1 MEPRVTE
8 DNLRVQGCAVVTGG
22 ARGIGRAVCES
33 LASAGCNVA
42 VNHSSAGSAQIAAD
56 FAWSLEERFGV
67 SARAF
72 EADVS
77 SFEAAASLLE
87 DAACA
92 LGPVRVLVNN
102 AGGGSGNGECN
113 FLKRD
118 PAAIKNMIDV
128 NLTGALYCCRAVCG
142 YMAEAHHGCV
152 INMASIAA
160 LVGRDR
166 AMYHDSNKME
176 QPVEYAAAKGGIIS
190 MTQDLAA
197 YMAPYGVRVNCIS
210 PGGFDK
216 GDLPEAF
223 TKAYG
228 AATPLGR
235 MGKMG
240 EEIKGA
246 ALFPRVDVKK
256 ELEALSGG
264 TEEAPEK
271 EEKKPEKK
279 AEAPKAEEAKAEIAT
294 FDEDHVYDQT
304 DSQGF

>member
-102 AGGGSGNGECN
+102 AGITKDGLMMRMKEED
-113 FLKRD
+113 FDRVI
-118 PAAIKNMIDV
+118 AV
-128 NLTGALYCCRAVCG
+128 NLKGTYNCCRAALPGMVKARQG
-142 YMAEAHHGCV
+142 RIVNMSSVVGVFGNAGQANYAASKAGIIGLTKSLAREVASRNVTVNAVAPGFVETDMTAALPEAARTAYEQQIPLGRLA
-152 INMASIAA
+152 NPEEIAA
-160 LVGRDR
+160 LVGFLASD
-166 AMYHDSNKME
+166 
-176 QPVEYAAAKGGIIS
+176 AAAYITGEVIRCDGG
-190 MTQDLAA
+190 
-197 YMAPYGVRVNCIS
+197 MA
-210 PGGFDK
+210 
-216 GDLPEAF
+216 
-223 TKAYG
+223 
-228 AATPLGR
+228 
-235 MGKMG
+235 M
-240 EEIKGA
+240 
-246 ALFPRVDVKK
+246 
-256 ELEALSGG
+256 
-264 TEEAPEK
+264 
-271 EEKKPEKK
+271 
-279 AEAPKAEEAKAEIAT
+279 
-294 FDEDHVYDQT
+294 
-304 DSQGF
+304 

>member
-1 MEPRVTE
+1 MNEQQLHTLFDMTGKV
-8 DNLRVQGCAVVTGG
+8 AIITGG
-22 ARGIGRAVCES
+22 
-33 LASAGCNVA
+33 
-42 VNHSSAGSAQIAAD
+42 H
-56 FAWSLEERFGV
+56 AWLGN
-67 SARAF
+67 
-72 EADVS
+72 DI
-77 SFEAAASLLE
+77 
-87 DAACA
+87 ACA
-92 LGPVRVLVNN
+92 LAEYGCDIVITSRELARAQEAARKIGETYGVRTLGLELEQKDYASVEKMAADAFQWQGHIDVLVNN

-228 AATPLGR
+228 VATPLGR

-246 ALFPRVDVKK
+246 ALFLASEASHYVTGHNLAVD
-256 ELEALSGG
+256 GG
-264 TEEAPEK
+264 
-271 EEKKPEKK
+271 
-279 AEAPKAEEAKAEIAT
+279 
-294 FDEDHVYDQT
+294 FHVCK
-304 DSQGF
+304 

>member
-1 MEPRVTE
+1 MNEQQLHTLFDMTGKV
-8 DNLRVQGCAVVTGG
+8 AIVTGG
-22 ARGIGRAVCES
+22 
-33 LASAGCNVA
+33 
-42 VNHSSAGSAQIAAD
+42 H
-56 FAWSLEERFGV
+56 AWLGN
-67 SARAF
+67 
-72 EADVS
+72 DI
-77 SFEAAASLLE
+77 
-87 DAACA
+87 ACA
-92 LGPVRVLVNN
+92 LAEYGCDIVITSRELARAQEAARKIGETYGVRTLGLELEQKDYASVEKMAADAFQWQGHIDVLVNN

-246 ALFPRVDVKK
+246 ALFLASEASHYVTGHNLAVD
-256 ELEALSGG
+256 G
-264 TEEAPEK
+264 
-271 EEKKPEKK
+271 
-279 AEAPKAEEAKAEIAT
+279 
-294 FDEDHVYDQT
+294 FHVCK
-304 DSQGF
+304 